1 MARPIGESVNRV
13 VMRAHRLSLLSAF
26 IDTLPSDQERK
37 RVVMALYEAKI
48 ISAPTTELLI
58 EHFGVEAA

>member
-1 MARPIGESVNRV
+1 MARPIGEVVNRIA
-13 VMRAHRLSLLSAF
+13 MRAHRLALLGEF
-26 IDTLPSDQERK
+26 IDTLSNDQERK

-48 ISAPTTELLI
+48 IAPETAELLI